1 MKTVDLSAAS
11 ESLSEYAK
19 KARKEGLVLTRRG
32 RPVAM
37 IVPVDSSDVESLSLS
52 TNPDFLAIIERS
64 RARSKPGTGIST
76 AEMRRRLAER
86 RRKAG

>member
-1 MKTVDLSAAS
+1 VKTVELSEATG
-11 ESLSEYAK
+11 SLSEYAK
-19 KARKEGLVLTRRG
+19 KARKDGLVLTRRG

-37 IVPVDSSDVESLSLS
+37 LVSVDSSDVESLSVS

-64 RARSKPGTGIST
+64 RVRCKPGSGIST
-76 AEMRRRLAER
+76 DEMRRRLAER

>member
-1 MKTVDLSAAS
+1 VKTVDLSAAS
-11 ESLSEYAK
+11 GSLSEYAK

-37 IVPVDSSDVESLSLS
+37 IVPIDSSDVESLSLG

-64 RARSKPGTGIST
+64 RAR
-76 AEMRRRLAER
+76 
-86 RRKAG
+86 

>member
-1 MKTVDLSAAS
+1 MKTVELSGATG
-11 ESLSEYAK
+11 SLSEYAR

-32 RPVAM
+32 RPVA
-37 IVPVDSSDVESLSLS
+37 ILVPVDSADLESLSLS

-64 RARSKPGTGIST
+64 RARCKPGSGIST
-76 AEMRRRLAER
+76 DEMRRRLAER

>member
-1 MKTVDLSAAS
+1 MKTIELSRAT
-11 ESLSEYAK
+11 ESLFEYTK

-37 IVPVDSSDVESLSLS
+37 LVPVDSSDVEILSLG

-64 RARSKPGTGIST
+64 RARCRPGSGIST
-76 AEMRRRLAER
+76 DEMRRRLAER
-86 RRKAG
+86 RRKAE